1 MLKMRSYLFV
11 QYCVSFVGAVL
22 LYFSST
28 ATASSQSYK
37 VPASGQVTF
46 ALTQFWLVNKGP
58 ANQNL
63 VQGDATVT
71 VAYAGG
77 QETQIAFQGS
87 GTAVWE
93 DLEHAGY
100 IEANGTTTWTQV
112 AYLNPGTVFQII
124 SSTPAGAYDPTKPF
138 EGGQLG
144 AYVQGFVSGFSV
156 AAPPLIPPSGPS
168 TSNPPPPPSAP
179 PVANASANIHA
190 VIISALSDP
199 AKVIVS
205 SNVTLT
211 GGIVALGKNGSL
223 SSTTSAWS
231 PGLKIVPDYALLTGE
246 KIPPVTPNII
256 DVRIVRQDVT
266 AGFPSP
272 SPNPDN

>member
-1 MLKMRSYLFV
+1 MRSYLFV
-11 QYCVSFVGAVL
+11 QSCVSFAGAIS
-22 LYFSST
+22 LYFSLT

-37 VPASGQVTF
+37 VPASGQVNF
-46 ALTQFWLVNKGP
+46 ALTQFWLVDKGP

-71 VAYAGG
+71 IAYASG

-87 GTAVWE
+87 DIAVWE

-112 AYLNPGTVFQII
+112 VYLSPGTVFRIV
-124 SSTPAGAYDPTKPF
+124 STTVAAAYDPTKPF

-144 AYVQGFVSGFSV
+144 AYITGFVSKLSTDATPV
-156 AAPPLIPPSGPS
+156 VPPPGPS
-168 TSNPPPPPSAP
+168 TTNLPPPPSAP
-179 PVANASANIHA
+179 GGRPSNIHA
-190 VIISALSDP
+190 VIVSGLSDP
-199 AKVIVS
+199 AKVIASPDVI
-205 SNVTLT
+205 LT
-211 GGIVALGKNGSL
+211 GDIVALGKNGSP
-223 SSTTSAWS
+223 SSTMSAWS
-231 PGLKIVPDYALLTGE
+231 PGLKIIPDYALLTGE

-256 DVRIVRQDVT
+256 DVRIVRQEVT

-272 SPNPDN
+272 SPNSDN

>member
-1 MLKMRSYLFV
+1 MLRMRSYLFV
-11 QYCVSFVGAVL
+11 QSCVSFAGAIS
-22 LYFSST
+22 LYFSFT

-37 VPASGQVTF
+37 VPASGQVNF
-46 ALTQFWLVNKGP
+46 ALTEFWLVDKGP

-63 VQGDATVT
+63 VQGEATVT
-71 VAYAGG
+71 IAYAAG

-87 GTAVWE
+87 GIAVWE

-112 AYLNPGTVFQII
+112 VYLNPGTVFQII
-124 SSTPAGAYDPTKPF
+124 STTPAGAYDLTKPF

-144 AYVQGFVSGFSV
+144 AYVQGFVSKRSTD
-156 AAPPLIPPSGPS
+156 APPVVPLSGPS
-168 TSNPPPPPSAP
+168 ISNLPPQPPSAP
-179 PVANASANIHA
+179 AGAPVNIHA

-205 SNVTLT
+205 PNVTLT
-211 GGIVALGKNGSL
+211 GGVIALGKDGSPP
-223 SSTTSAWS
+223 STSSAWS
-231 PGLKIVPDYALLTGE
+231 PGLKIIPDYALLTGE
-246 KIPPVTPNII
+246 KIPPVTLNII

-266 AGFPSP
+266 AVFPAP
-272 SPNPDN
+272 SPNPDH

>member
-1 MLKMRSYLFV
+1 MRSYLFV
-11 QYCVSFVGAVL
+11 QYCVFFVGGIL
-22 LYFSST
+22 LYFCFP
-28 ATASSQSYK
+28 AIASSQSYK
-37 VPASGQVTF
+37 VPTSGQVNF
-46 ALTQFWLVNKGP
+46 ALTELWLVDKGP
-58 ANQNL
+58 GNQNL

-71 VAYAGG
+71 IAYADG

-87 GTAVWE
+87 GIAVWE

-100 IEANGTTTWTQV
+100 IEATGTTTWTQV
-112 AYLNPGTVFQII
+112 VYLSPGTVFRIV
-124 SSTPAGAYDPTKPF
+124 STTAAGAYDPTKPF

-144 AYVQGFVSGFSV
+144 AYVMAFVSKLSTD
-156 AAPPLIPPSGPS
+156 APPVAPPSGPS
-168 TSNPPPPPSAP
+168 TSNLLPPPSAP
-179 PVANASANIHA
+179 AGAPSNIHA
-190 VIISALSDP
+190 VIVSGLSDP

-211 GGIVALGKNGSL
+211 GGIVALGKNGS
-223 SSTTSAWS
+223 SPANSSAWS

-256 DVRIVRQDVT
+256 DVRIVRQEVT